1 METSA
6 KNGNNIEKLFGLT
19 AKMIYEQYSE
29 EQKISSVKFFLF
41 FQTIDKEII
50 DDLKSENVE
59 DSKSKCCNLY

>member
-6 KNGNNIEKLFGLT
+6 KKGDNVEQLFCYA

-50 DDLKSENVE
+50 EDLAVSDLG
-59 DSKSKCCNLY
+59 DSNSSCCYLF